1 MNLNRDIYKLSN
13 YQSGLLYEVK
23 SGYFKS
29 IHDYLSKNDK
39 DIEFE
44 KLLLFNS
51 ISSLNINACKILLNN
66 NRYDKKIFDKEF
78 YYNLFLKEDLDFLKT
93 FFKIDFIKEN
103 INEVGITKEIIH
115 ESGKC
120 NTILGYI
127 DKIDEDRVFE
137 FKFTNEKDEPIEG
150 VETVTEMSFKKA
162 VKSVQNKIKDKWVI
176 IEYLTKKGKDMIRFL
191 ILPIAIQR
199 RVAR

>member
-103 INEVGITKEIIH
+103 INEGYVKDFY
-115 ESGKC
+115 
-120 NTILGYI
+120 ILLEEDTNLFI
-127 DKIDEDRVFE
+127 ENFFKSKKI
-137 FKFTNEKDEPIEG
+137 K
-150 VETVTEMSFKKA
+150 
-162 VKSVQNKIKDKWVI
+162 KSVEK
-176 IEYLTKKGKDMIRFL
+176 F
-191 ILPIAIQR
+191 
-199 RVAR
+199 